1 MPGDLSVIGVD
12 GHDLAGLVISRRDRL
27 GPPST
32 GRSFARALVLALT
45 AYVPLLWPVLGASLL
60 MMRFGAAGRGLHDL
74 AGGTVVLAD
83 PALSPEA
90 QRQRAMRMRMGR
102 VG

>member
-1 MPGDLSVIGVD
+1 M
-12 GHDLAGLVISRRDRL
+12 
-27 GPPST
+27 
-32 GRSFARALVLALT
+32 
-45 AYVPLLWPVLGASLL
+45 LGASLL